1 MEAKLKFPVF
11 TFLKKDNM
19 VYVDYS
25 EKRMKMTNTEIFK
38 STNFKGDIIIDS
50 SGIKYITRKAYQ
62 TGYLGIKGFSLFMVG
77 KAISFE
83 YEYEDEIQHIS
94 LDELKEMILNRYP
107 KSRWFHSAW
116 VDVEEFK
123 EEMDKCTTFEELARV
138 VGGPPPSSNFFLKLI
153 RGY

>member
-1 MEAKLKFPVF
+1 MEAKLKYPVF
-11 TFLKKDNM
+11 VFLKKDNM
-19 VYVDYS
+19 VYVDYRD
-25 EKRMKMTNTEIFK
+25 KDMKATNTEIFNT
-38 STNFKGDIIIDS
+38 TNFKGRIIIDS
-50 SGIKYITRKAYQ
+50 SGTKYVTRKAYQ

-83 YEYEDEIQHIS
+83 YDYENEVVKIS
-94 LDELKEMILNRYP
+94 LEELKEMIINRYP
-107 KSRWFHSAW
+107 KSRWFYSAW

-138 VGGPPPSSNFFLKLI
+138 VGDPPPSSNFFLRLI